1 MGALGWGGW
10 SRVGVGT
17 PGLESYS
24 EPPVFVDLMEH
35 VIHLLST
42 RSKRGVPGTHP
53 SEPLHTHTR
62 PDPS

>member
-1 MGALGWGGW
+1 M
-10 SRVGVGT
+10 GVGT